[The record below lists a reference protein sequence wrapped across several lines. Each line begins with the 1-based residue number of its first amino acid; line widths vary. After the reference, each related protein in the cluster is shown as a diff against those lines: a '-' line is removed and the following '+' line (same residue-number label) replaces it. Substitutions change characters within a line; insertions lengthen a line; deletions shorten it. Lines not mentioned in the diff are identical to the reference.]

1 MAKKDSPHG
10 PGELRRRAQ
19 ERLDDA
25 KVDAAGEAQTLLH
38 ELQVHQ
44 IELELQNEEL
54 LRAQAEA
61 AENLARYADLYE
73 LAPVGYFTLDRSGA
87 IQRMNLTGS
96 QLLDLPRAPIGQ
108 RFGLRMAAESLPV
121 FNGFLERVFAT
132 GAQQVCELSL
142 DPEETKARTLELTAT
157 VTPQGQECR
166 VVAVDITARRHAE
179 AQLAEAQ
186 KMEAIG
192 TLAGGIAHDFNNI
205 LHGMLG
211 GLSMLELH
219 RSGEHRAEIQEMK
232 ALVERG
238 ANLAR
243 QLLGFARRG
252 KYDVKPL
259 DLGLV
264 VAKTSETFARTHRNV
279 AIGLDVAPALRP
291 VLMDHTQLEQVLLNL
306 LTNADQAMP
315 DGGRIV
321 LRAENVALAQQVAR
335 SRGVEPGSF
344 VKLTISDTGSGMDAA
359 TQARIFEPFFTTK
372 APGRSSG
379 LGLASAYGIIGS
391 HGGFITVESRLRV
404 GTTFTLFLPATERA
418 DEQELQGAAPLAMGT
433 GTILIVD
440 DEELI
445 LKVCAQLL
453 RTAGYQVLTASSG
466 KKAIELLSKH
476 REGISLVVLD
486 MIMPDMNGR
495 QTFEALRQIMPDI
508 KVLLASGFTREAQA
522 RALLELGCSGF
533 IQKPFGPGLMLEKV
547 QEILAPQ
554 RER

>member
-1 MAKKDSPHG
+1 MAKKDSPQS

-19 ERLDDA
+19 ECLDDPR
-25 KVDAAGEAQTLLH
+25 DAAAAEAQALLH

-54 LRAQAEA
+54 ARAQAEA
-61 AENLARYADLYE
+61 AESLARYADLYE
-73 LAPVGYFTLDRSGA
+73 HAPVGYFTLDRVGG

-96 QLLDLPRAPIGQ
+96 QLLGLPRSPIGQ
-108 RFGLRMAAESLPV
+108 RFGLRVAAASLPI
-121 FNGFLERVFAT
+121 FNKFLEQVFAT
-132 GAQQVCELSL
+132 RSQQVCELSL
-142 DPEETKARTLELTAT
+142 DPEETTARTLELTAT
-157 VTPQGQECR
+157 ATPQGQECR
-166 VVAVDITARRHAE
+166 VVATDITARRHAE

-192 TLAGGIAHDFNNI
+192 TLAGGVAHDFNNI

-211 GLSMLELH
+211 GLSMLEH

-238 ANLAR
+238 ADLAR

-264 VAKTSETFARTHRNV
+264 VAKTCETFARTHRHV
-279 AIGLDVAPALRP
+279 SIGLELAPALKQ

-315 DGGRIV
+315 DGGRIS
-321 LRAENVALAQQVAR
+321 LRAENVVLAQQVAR
-335 SRGVEPGSF
+335 IRGVEPGAF
-344 VKLTISDTGSGMDAA
+344 VKLTIIDTGSGMDAA

-372 APGRSSG
+372 APARSAG

-391 HGGFITVESRLRV
+391 HGGFITVESQLGF
-404 GTTFTLFLPATERA
+404 GTTFTLFLPGT
-418 DEQELQGAAPLAMGT
+418 DGVDKQELREAATVARVT

-453 RTAGYQVLTASSG
+453 RTSGYEVLIASSG
-466 KKAIELLSKH
+466 KRAVELMSKH
-476 REGISLVVLD
+476 REGISLVILD
-486 MIMPDMNGR
+486 LIMPDMNGR
-495 QTFEALRQIMPDI
+495 QTFEALRAIVPDI
-508 KVLLASGFTREAQA
+508 KVLLASGFSRGGQAQA
-522 RALLELGCSGF
+522 LLDLGCSGF
-533 IQKPFGPGLMLEKV
+533 IQKPFGPRLMLEKLE
-547 QEILAPQ
+547 EILAPPKSKP
-554 RER
+554 